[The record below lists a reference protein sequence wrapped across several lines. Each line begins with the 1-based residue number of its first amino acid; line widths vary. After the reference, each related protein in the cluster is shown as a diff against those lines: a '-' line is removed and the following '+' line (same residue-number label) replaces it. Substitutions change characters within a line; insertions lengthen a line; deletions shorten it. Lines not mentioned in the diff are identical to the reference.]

1 MLNEILTVSG
11 KPSLYKLLTRGRGA
25 LIVENIDETKKR
37 FPIQGTDK
45 VVSLGDISI
54 FTDETEMP
62 LRVYREEEA
71 LYRRAGDLVVSTVR
85 KYTARAQGK
94 KSAIDILNLALVDI
108 ALKYEMEVE
117 RNDTK
122 PFTDIITKLT
132 SEIENALGGKTA

>member
-1 MLNEILTVSG
+1 MSEEREKLRINLKLYDTEI
-11 KPSLYKLLTRGRGA
+11 
-25 LIVENIDETKKR
+25 
-37 FPIQGTDK
+37 
-45 VVSLGDISI
+45 
-54 FTDETEMP
+54 P

-132 SEIENALGGKTA
+132 SEIENALGGKSA